1 MADRAKMRREIAR
14 FKYLALFLAAGF
26 GHVAFAPAA
35 SVADTSPEL
44 APSWQA
50 EAQKEL
56 KSANY
61 EAAIK
66 VLQTANDSASADW
79 NNLIGYAMRLK
90 NPPDLMASETF
101 YKAALKIDPAHK
113 GALEYYGELL
123 LMKNDLAGAE
133 QMLARLDKICFF
145 SCEEFRD
152 LKQAIATHKA
162 KPASK

>member
-1 MADRAKMRREIAR
+1 MRREIAR
-14 FKYLALFLAAGF
+14 FKYLALFLVAGF
-26 GHVAFAPAA
+26 GHVALAPAA
-35 SVADTSPEL
+35 SVADTAPEP

-50 EAQKEL
+50 EAKKEL

-61 EAAIK
+61 ESAIK
-66 VLQTANDSASADW
+66 VLQTANDNASADW

-123 LMKNDLAGAE
+123 LMRNDLAGAE

-152 LKQAIATHKA
+152 LKQAIATYKV
-162 KPASK
+162 KRASK

>member
-14 FKYLALFLAAGF
+14 FKYLALFLVAGF

-123 LMKNDLAGAE
+123 LMKNDLGGAE

-152 LKQAIATHKA
+152 LKQAIATYKI
-162 KPASK
+162 KRASK